1 MPPSSNPLLAQAPSR
16 TVLLVEDE
24 PATLRFYLAGL
35 RGLIGFGLR
44 SARNG
49 AEALAALRAQPV
61 DVVVTD
67 LRMPVLDGYELL
79 AILAEKYPSLPV
91 IVLTEV
97 AEPGMLDRAVA
108 LGALRILPK
117 PARLSELM
125 DAIRAAA
132 AVQPPGIVQG
142 LALSSLVQLLA
153 WERKT
158 ATLTVR
164 SGPEVGFLYVRE
176 GELVHAA
183 CGGEEGLAAALR
195 ILGWDGAHVE
205 FVDTCRVQ
213 PTLTLGVPELL
224 LQAAMARDLKRQA
237 EATAAAEAR
246 TPAPMPPPPQGPHS
260 EPWYD

>member
-1 MPPSSNPLLAQAPSR
+1 MNPSSSSRHPQASSQ
-16 TVLLVEDE
+16 TVLLVEDD
-24 PATLRFYLAGL
+24 PATLHFYLAGL
-35 RGLIGFGLR
+35 RGLVGFGLC

-49 AEALAALRAQPV
+49 AEALATLQAQPV

-79 AILAEKYPSLPV
+79 AILGEKYPSLPV

-132 AVQPPGIVQG
+132 AVQPPGLVQG
-142 LALSSLVQLLA
+142 VALSSLVQLLA

-164 SGPEVGFLYVRE
+164 SGPEGGFLYVRE

-183 CGGEEGLAAALR
+183 CGAEEGLAAALR
-195 ILGWDGAHVE
+195 ILGWDGAHVA
-205 FVDTCRVQ
+205 FVDACRVQ
-213 PTLTLGVPELL
+213 ATLTLGVPELL
-224 LQAAMARDLKRQA
+224 LQAAMARDLKHQA
-237 EATAAAEAR
+237 AETAAAETRAR
-246 TPAPMPPPPQGPHS
+246 AAVPPPPRRSPS